1 MESIDTLV
9 VGAGAV
15 GLAVADALARAGH
28 EVVIAESEGLIGSG
42 VSARNSEVIHSGLYY
57 TPGSAK
63 ARLCLRGKALL
74 YDFCAAAGV
83 PHRRCGKLIVAPR
96 SEQVADLEARLA
108 RGQRNG
114 VTGLRLIDRAA
125 VRAMEPALDVPGA
138 LWSETTGIV
147 DSHAFMLALL
157 GRAEAHGAALAL
169 KTRFVHAQARGGDF
183 LVRLRD
189 GEGGIELQARCLVI
203 ASGLNAP
210 TLARAVDGLPRDC
223 IPVER
228 YARGNYFALAGR
240 APFSRL
246 IYPVPEKDGLG
257 VHLTLD
263 LAGQARFGPDVE
275 WIDAPN
281 FDVNPARLQAFY
293 GEIRKYWPGL
303 PDGALRPDYAGVRPK
318 IYAPDEPAADFRIDG
333 PQAHGVGNL
342 VCLFGIESPGLTAA
356 MAIGESVAA
365 MLAAS

>member
-1 MESIDTLV
+1 LDSIDTLV
-9 VGAGAV
+9 VGAGVV
-15 GLAVADALARAGH
+15 GLAVADALARAGR
-28 EVVIAESEGLIGSG
+28 EVVVAESEGRIGSG
-42 VSARNSEVIHSGLYY
+42 VSSRNSEVIHSGIYY
-57 TPGSAK
+57 APGSAK
-63 ARLCLRGKALL
+63 ARLCVRGKALL
-74 YDFCAAAGV
+74 YAFCTAAGV

-96 SEQVADLEARLA
+96 AAQVPDLEALVM
-108 RGQRNG
+108 RGQANG
-114 VTGLRLIDRAA
+114 VAALRLIDRRA
-125 VRAMEPALDVPGA
+125 VQAMEPQLDVHA
-138 LWSETTGIV
+138 AIWSETTGIV

-169 KTRFVHAQARGGDF
+169 KTRFLRAETRGNGF

-189 GEGGIELQARCLVI
+189 DQVEITLGARCLVL

-210 TLARAVDGLPRDC
+210 TLARAIDGLPPAFV
-223 IPVER
+223 PVER

-240 APFSRL
+240 TPFSRL
-246 IYPVPEKDGLG
+246 VYPVPEKDGLG

-275 WIDAPN
+275 WIDAPS

-318 IYAPDEPAADFRIDG
+318 IYLPHEPAADFRLDS
-333 PQAHGVGNL
+333 PAAHGVPNL
-342 VCLFGIESPGLTAA
+342 VCLFGIESPGLTSA
-356 MAIGESVAA
+356 MAIGEAVAG
-365 MLAAS
+365 MLG